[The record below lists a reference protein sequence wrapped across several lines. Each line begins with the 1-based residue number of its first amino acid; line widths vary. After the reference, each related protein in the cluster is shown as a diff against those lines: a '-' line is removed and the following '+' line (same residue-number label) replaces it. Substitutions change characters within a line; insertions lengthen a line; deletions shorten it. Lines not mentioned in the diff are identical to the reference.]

1 MLLDEPTIMAPSDI
15 AAALGAVTGA
25 VAAGELSPE
34 EGEAVAAILEEQWRA
49 VGTHALKSPLAAL
62 EQTQRRALMTE
73 FYPPTVDAGASQA
86 SSWCRIATTPH
97 RS

>member
-49 VGTHALKSPLAAL
+49 VETHEL
-62 EQTQRRALMTE
+62 E
-73 FYPPTVDAGASQA
+73 
-86 SSWCRIATTPH
+86 
-97 RS
+97 